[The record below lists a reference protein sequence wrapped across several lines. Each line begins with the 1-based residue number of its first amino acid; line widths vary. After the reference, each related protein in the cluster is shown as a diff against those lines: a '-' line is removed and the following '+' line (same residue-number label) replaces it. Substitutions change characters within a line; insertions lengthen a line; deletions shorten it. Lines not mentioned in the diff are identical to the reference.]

1 MIHAVGNIIL
11 KVLAAQVIMGGPI
24 VVAVDLSVADLSI
37 ADLSVADLS
46 VADLNVVLIVVVVEA
61 GRGADNQCSPV
72 RAKCPAFAYL
82 YIICKS

>member
-37 ADLSVADLS
+37 ADLS

>member
-1 MIHAVGNIIL
+1 M
-11 KVLAAQVIMGGPI
+11 P
-24 VVAVDLSVADLSI
+24 VAHSLEGVADLSVADLSVADLSIADLSIADLSI

-46 VADLNVVLIVVVVEA
+46 VVLIAVVVEA
-61 GRGADNQCSPV
+61 GRGAEPKATALNQGSPV

>member
-24 VVAVDLSVADLSI
+24 VVAV
-37 ADLSVADLS
+37 DLS